1 MDLLRCID
9 IISKASEKISFGEVK
24 QLMSVRKLEI
34 SESEYLEIIKSK
46 TAELFSAAC
55 QLSSEIS
62 EISMEMKKS
71 LKDFGRYIGICF
83 QIIDDTLDYFSEEKI
98 FGKEV
103 GNDFNEG
110 K

>member
-1 MDLLRCID
+1 MKR
-9 IISKASEKISFGEVK
+9 
-24 QLMSVRKLEI
+24 

-62 EISMEMKKS
+62 EISIEMKKS
-71 LKDFGRYIGICF
+71 LKEFGRYIGICF
-83 QIIDDTLDYFSEEKI
+83 QIIDDTLDYFSEEKM

-110 K
+110 KMTLPLILLYKRSSNKEKQELKIFNK